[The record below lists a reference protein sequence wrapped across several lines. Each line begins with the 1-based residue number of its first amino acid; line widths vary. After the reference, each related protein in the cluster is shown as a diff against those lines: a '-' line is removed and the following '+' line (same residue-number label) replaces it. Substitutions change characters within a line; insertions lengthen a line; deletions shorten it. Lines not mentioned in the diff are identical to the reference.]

1 MSTRNDDAGEL
12 LAELRAETA
21 RLRDPSQLQ
30 FIGSDAAADE
40 RTAAALQQ
48 QLDGVAELP
57 AVLGAPTPELT
68 AVVGDYEAAVRTALH
83 QVRAGAAPPLSPR
96 SLTPGPGSND
106 ATPGAGDAR
115 APSIGLAAGIALVI
129 VLVIVALFLALG

>member
-1 MSTRNDDAGEL
+1 MSTRNDDAVQL

-21 RLRDPSQLQ
+21 RLRDPTQLQ

-57 AVLGAPTPELT
+57 AALGAPTAEVT
-68 AVVGDYEAAVRTALH
+68 AVLGDYGAAVRAALH
-83 QVRAGAAPPLSPR
+83 HVRTGAAPPLSPR
-96 SLTPGPGSND
+96 SLTPAPGGD
-106 ATPGAGDAR
+106 DPTPGTGDVR
-115 APSIGLAAGIALVI
+115 APSTRLAAGIALVI

>member
-1 MSTRNDDAGEL
+1 MSTRNDDAGEF

-21 RLRDPSQLQ
+21 RLRGPSQLQ

-83 QVRAGAAPPLSPR
+83 QVRAGAPPLSPR

-115 APSIGLAAGIALVI
+115 APAIRLAAGIALVI